1 MFSRVINLDRR
12 KDRWSVMEKFIAKN
26 PGLNL
31 HRFSAI
37 EPTLELAQTELHS
50 SLRDS
55 VVDGWPRYR
64 PEEIKGLGAV
74 GCFLSHRQ
82 VWKDFLSSTAPV
94 ALVLEDDLDE
104 KDVEKLSE
112 YVYPYLKHQQWDFVL
127 LGWVGTLGN
136 PRKHFTGTHAYMMSR
151 AMATR
156 LVQHSYPL
164 NQQVDYYMNAI
175 LKQFPD
181 LRMEISPYR
190 LRQASSP
197 SDILTWVWIDILAV
211 AWGVL
216 CIFILLY
223 YFLK

>member
-12 KDRWSVMEKFIAKN
+12 KDRWSVMEKFMVKN

-31 HRFSAI
+31 QRFPAI
-37 EPTLELAQTELHS
+37 EPTIELAQTVLHS
-50 SLRDS
+50 SLRES
-55 VVDGWPRYR
+55 AVDGWPRYR
-64 PEEIKGLGAV
+64 PEEIKGLGAI

-82 VWKDFLSSTAPV
+82 VWKDFLSSSAPV
-94 ALVLEDDLDE
+94 ALVLEDDLDA
-104 KDVEKLSE
+104 KDVDKLSE
-112 YVYPYLKHQQWDFVL
+112 CVYPYLKNQQWDFVL

-136 PRKHFTGTHAYMMSR
+136 PRKHFTGTHAYMLSR
-151 AMATR
+151 NMATR
-156 LVQHSYPL
+156 LLQHSHPI

-181 LRMEISPYR
+181 LRMEISPHR

-211 AWGVL
+211 VWGVL
-216 CIFILLY
+216 CILILLY